1 MNVRLKLLVSQSL
14 NAALIL
20 AVVLVAVVVAQR
32 FDYQLR
38 RAELAYEQRQ
48 TKTMLAVQAFHY
60 KTAIADS
67 LLDGRGK
74 PGEIDLARRDVQE
87 TLQRLA
93 EQAHQKAAFL
103 RSEQSERQFEERERI
118 GKLEAAFSA
127 IDSLVDRMIKVKQ
140 SGSDEAARQLHQLV
154 EQRFEG
160 EVAETLAAAMADE
173 QREVAETDAEIA
185 ELAARRVAFLVVAG
199 LAALA
204 ISLVTGLVLYRS
216 ISRPMRRLLAGV
228 RAIRTGD
235 LQHRVASGGAD
246 EFAQLAS
253 QFNEMAATLE
263 DRDRRLL
270 DARSSLERQVSE
282 RTAELA
288 GANQRLNYLDRRRLQ
303 FLAEVSHELRTPV
316 TILRGE
322 AEVTLRVRPESPQAY
337 RESLTRIAQKAE
349 EMGRLIDDLLFLV
362 RSESDAVTFE
372 KQRVDL
378 QTIIADAVHDGTV
391 LARGKGIEI
400 VEKLPGRPVWAN
412 GDPQRLRQAVLIA
425 IDNSIK
431 HSDADSA
438 VEVSLGVANGRAAIS
453 VVDHGIGVAPEE
465 LAYVFERFYRI
476 RGGSHRR
483 PEGNGLGLPIAKWIA
498 EKHGGSISLSST
510 PGRSTELT
518 IQLPLEGRDEP

>member
-1 MNVRLKLLVSQSL
+1 MNVRLKLLISQSL

-60 KTAIADS
+60 KTAIGDS
-67 LLDGRGK
+67 LLDGRGR
-74 PGEIDLARRDVQE
+74 PGELELARRDVQE
-87 TLQRLA
+87 TLRQLVRLTD
-93 EQAHQKAAFL
+93 QKSAFL
-103 RSEQSERQFEERERI
+103 RGEQNERQFEERERI
-118 GKLEAAFSA
+118 GKLEAGFSA
-127 IDSLVDRMIKVKQ
+127 IDSLVSRMIELRQ

-160 EVAETLAAAMADE
+160 EIAETLAAAMADE
-173 QREVAETDAEIA
+173 QREVAETDAEITK
-185 ELAARRVAFLVVAG
+185 LAARRVVFLIAAG
-199 LAALA
+199 LGALA
-204 ISLVTGLVLYRS
+204 ISLVTGVALYRS

-228 RAIRTGD
+228 RAIGAGD
-235 LQHRVASGGAD
+235 LRHRVESEGAD

-253 QFNEMAATLE
+253 QFNEMAASLE

-270 DARSSLERQVSE
+270 GAQSDLERQVAE
-282 RTAELA
+282 RTVELA

-303 FLAEVSHELRTPV
+303 FLAEVSHELRTPI

-322 AEVTLRVRPESPQAY
+322 AEVTLRVQPESPQAY
-337 RESLTRIAQKAE
+337 RESLQRIAQKAE

-362 RSESDAVTFE
+362 RSEADMVTFE

-378 QTIIADAVHDGTV
+378 QSIVAEAVHDGTV
-391 LARGKGIEI
+391 LARGKGITV

-412 GDPQRLRQAVLIA
+412 ADPQRLRQAVLIA

-431 HSDADSA
+431 HSHADSA
-438 VEVSLGVANGRAAIS
+438 VEVSLSARNGRAAIA
-453 VVDHGIGVAPEE
+453 VLDHGVGVPPEE
-465 LAYVFERFYRI
+465 MPYVFERFYRI
-476 RGGSHRR
+476 RGGPQRR
-483 PEGNGLGLPIAKWIA
+483 PESSGLGLPIAKWIA
-498 EKHGGSISLSST
+498 EKHGGRISLSST
-510 PGRSTELT
+510 PGQSTEL
-518 IQLPLEGRDEP
+518 IIELPQAEPGAP

>member
-1 MNVRLKLLVSQSL
+1 
-14 NAALIL
+14 
-20 AVVLVAVVVAQR
+20 
-32 FDYQLR
+32 
-38 RAELAYEQRQ
+38 
-48 TKTMLAVQAFHY
+48 
-60 KTAIADS
+60 
-67 LLDGRGK
+67 
-74 PGEIDLARRDVQE
+74 
-87 TLQRLA
+87 
-93 EQAHQKAAFL
+93 
-103 RSEQSERQFEERERI
+103 
-118 GKLEAAFSA
+118 
-127 IDSLVDRMIKVKQ
+127 
-140 SGSDEAARQLHQLV
+140 
-154 EQRFEG
+154 
-160 EVAETLAAAMADE
+160 MADE

-362 RSESDAVTFE
+362 RSE
-372 KQRVDL
+372 
-378 QTIIADAVHDGTV
+378 
-391 LARGKGIEI
+391 
-400 VEKLPGRPVWAN
+400 
-412 GDPQRLRQAVLIA
+412 
-425 IDNSIK
+425 
-431 HSDADSA
+431 
-438 VEVSLGVANGRAAIS
+438 
-453 VVDHGIGVAPEE
+453 
-465 LAYVFERFYRI
+465 I
-476 RGGSHRR
+476 RCGH
-483 PEGNGLGLPIAKWIA
+483 L
-498 EKHGGSISLSST
+498 
-510 PGRSTELT
+510 
-518 IQLPLEGRDEP
+518 